1 MEIVK
6 WFEDLGKVDVSKA
19 GGKGANLGE
28 LVKAGLPVPGGF
40 VITAQAYLLFT
51 TESGLSQ
58 RISHAI
64 EGLDVDDNAVLQSKA
79 KEIQDMITNADM
91 PSVIKSEIIKAYE
104 ELSKRD
110 SIKAQFVAVRSS
122 ATMEDS
128 EQASFAGM
136 NATFLNVHG
145 KDDVIRKVKE
155 CWASLYGARVIFYRS
170 KKEFLDE
177 PVIAVV
183 IQKMVNSEKA
193 GVMFTANPSNNN
205 LASLVIEGAFGLG
218 EVVVG
223 GQVSPDYYEVE
234 KSTLKIK
241 DARVA

>member
-6 WFEDLGKVDVSKA
+6 WFADLGKTDVNKA

-28 LVKAGLPVPGGF
+28 LVKAGLPVPGGY
-40 VITAQAYLLFT
+40 VVTAQAYLLFT

-58 RISHAI
+58 KIAHSI
-64 EGLDVDDNAVLQSKA
+64 EGMDVDD
-79 KEIQDMITNADM
+79 TNALQAKAREVQEMIIGTDM
-91 PSVIKSEIIKAYE
+91 PPTIRSEILKAYE
-104 ELSKRD
+104 ELSKKD
-110 SIKAQFVAVRSS
+110 GVKSQFVAVRSS

-145 KDDVIRKVKE
+145 KEDLIRKVKE

-170 KKEFLDE
+170 KKEFLEE

-183 IQKMVNSEKA
+183 VQKMVNSEKA
-193 GVMFTANPSNNN
+193 GVMFTVNPSN
-205 LASLVIEGAFGLG
+205 
-218 EVVVG
+218 
-223 GQVSPDYYEVE
+223 
-234 KSTLKIK
+234 
-241 DARVA
+241 

>member
-91 PSVIKSEIIKAYE
+91 PSVIKSEIIK
-104 ELSKRD
+104 
-110 SIKAQFVAVRSS
+110 
-122 ATMEDS
+122 
-128 EQASFAGM
+128 
-136 NATFLNVHG
+136 
-145 KDDVIRKVKE
+145 
-155 CWASLYGARVIFYRS
+155 
-170 KKEFLDE
+170 
-177 PVIAVV
+177 
-183 IQKMVNSEKA
+183 
-193 GVMFTANPSNNN
+193 
-205 LASLVIEGAFGLG
+205 
-218 EVVVG
+218 
-223 GQVSPDYYEVE
+223 
-234 KSTLKIK
+234 
-241 DARVA
+241 